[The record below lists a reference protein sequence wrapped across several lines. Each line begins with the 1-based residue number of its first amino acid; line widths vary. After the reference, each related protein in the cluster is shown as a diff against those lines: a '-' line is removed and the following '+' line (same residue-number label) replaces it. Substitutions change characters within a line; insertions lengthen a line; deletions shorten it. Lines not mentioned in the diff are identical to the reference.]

1 MMVQLEILCIA
12 ILVSVACVLPGV
24 FLVLRGVA
32 LMSDAISHAILPG
45 IAIMFL
51 LVHRLDSPLL
61 IVGASLA
68 GLLTVFFTEALI
80 QTERLKKDAAI
91 GLVFPLFFSI
101 GVIII
106 SQCTRNVHLDID
118 MVLLGELA
126 FAPFNRFILYG
137 FDVGPQALW
146 VMGTI
151 LVINGLFIYLFFKE
165 LALITFDVTQAR
177 ILGFLPTVLHYGLMT
192 ITSVTAVGAF
202 DVVGSIV
209 VVALMIT
216 PPATAYLLTRRLPHM
231 LLLSIGISIAAS
243 VLGYLCAMYYDVS
256 IAGSIATMTGLL
268 FVGSLLFSPLNGIV
282 LHGYYR
288 RQQRLVLAQDL
299 VCIFVMSGE
308 QEIAYVAQELGWDL
322 DFVAIVIKH
331 AQVRELLTVKQ
342 DVASLTPVGFAHAQQ
357 MSAVHADSFSC
368 L

>member
-1 MMVQLEILCIA
+1 MMLVQLQILLIA

-51 LVHRLDSPLL
+51 LVGQLDSPLL

-80 QTERLKKDAAI
+80 QTERIAKDAAI

-106 SQCTRNVHLDID
+106 SQCARNVHLDID

-126 FAPFNRFILYG
+126 FAPFNRCILYG
-137 FDVGPQALW
+137 FDVGPQAVW

-151 LVINGLFIYLFFKE
+151 LVMNVLFVCFFFKE
-165 LALITFDVTQAR
+165 LAIITFDVTQAR
-177 ILGFLPTVLHYGLMT
+177 LLGFLPMVMHYGLMT
-192 ITSVTAVGAF
+192 ITSITAVGAF

-231 LLLSIGISIAAS
+231 VLVSILIGIAAS
-243 VLGYLCAMYYDVS
+243 VLGYLFALYCDVS

-268 FVGSLLFSPLNGIV
+268 FVGALLFSPLNGV
-282 LHGYYR
+282 LLHVYYR
-288 RQQRLVLAQDL
+288 RQQRLALAQDL
-299 VCIFVMSGE
+299 VCIYLLPVENKM
-308 QEIAYVAQELGWDL
+308 AHVAQELGWDEKFM
-322 DFVAIVIKH
+322 FVVVKCAQARGLIAI
-331 AQVRELLTVKQ
+331 KQ
-342 DVASLTPVGFAHAQQ
+342 DSMYLTLVGIQHAKQI
-357 MSAVHADSFSC
+357 AIAPHANAF
-368 L
+368 

>member
-1 MMVQLEILCIA
+1 MLMVQLEILCIA

-51 LVHRLDSPLL
+51 LVHQLDSPLL

-91 GLVFPLFFSI
+91 GLVFPLFFSV

-106 SQCTRNVHLDID
+106 SQCARNVHLDID

-126 FAPFNRFILYG
+126 FAPFNRFVVYG

-151 LVINGLFIYLFFKE
+151 LVINSLFVYFFFKE
-165 LALITFDVTQAR
+165 LALTTFDATQAR
-177 ILGFLPTVLHYGLMT
+177 LFGFLPMALHYGLMA
-192 ITSVTAVGAF
+192 ITSITAVGAF

-216 PPATAYLLTRRLPHM
+216 PPATAYLVTRRLSHM
-231 LLLSIGISIAAS
+231 LFMSIVNGVVAS
-243 VLGYLCAMYYDVS
+243 VLGYFCAMYFDVS

-268 FVGSLLFSPLNGIV
+268 FVCALLFSLKT
-282 LHGYYR
+282 
-288 RQQRLVLAQDL
+288 
-299 VCIFVMSGE
+299 S
-308 QEIAYVAQELGWDL
+308 
-322 DFVAIVIKH
+322 
-331 AQVRELLTVKQ
+331 
-342 DVASLTPVGFAHAQQ
+342 PVEY
-357 MSAVHADSFSC
+357 
-368 L
+368 

>member
-1 MMVQLEILCIA
+1 MMMVQLEILCIA

-51 LVHRLDSPLL
+51 LVHELDSPLL

-80 QTERLKKDAAI
+80 QTERIAKDAAI
-91 GLVFPLFFSI
+91 GLVFPLFFSV

-106 SQCTRNVHLDID
+106 SQCARNVHLDID

-126 FAPFNRFILYG
+126 FAPFNRFVLYG
-137 FDVGPQALW
+137 VDMGPQALW

-151 LVINGLFIYLFFKE
+151 LVINGLFVYLFFKE
-165 LALITFDVTQAR
+165 LALITFDSTQAR
-177 ILGFLPTVLHYGLMT
+177 LFGFLPMFLHYGLMT
-192 ITSVTAVGAF
+192 ITSITAVGAF

-216 PPATAYLLTRRLPHM
+216 PPATAYVLTRRLPHM
-231 LLLSIGISIAAS
+231 MLLSIGIGITAA

-268 FVGSLLFSPLNGIV
+268 FVGALLFSPLNGILFHV
-282 LHGYYR
+282 YYR
-288 RQQRLVLAQDL
+288 RQNRLALAQDL
-299 VCIFVMSGE
+299 VCTYLLSTE
-308 QEIAYVAQELGWDL
+308 QRITYVAQELGWDMT
-322 DFVAIVIKH
+322 FIASVIQH
-331 AQVRELLTVKQ
+331 AQGRGLLEVKQ
-342 DVASLTPVGFAHAQQ
+342 DVIYLTPKGIQYAKRVFA
-357 MSAVHADSFSC
+357 ADVDTF
-368 L
+368 

>member
-1 MMVQLEILCIA
+1 MFIQLQILLIA
-12 ILVSVACVLPGV
+12 ILVSVACALPGV

-51 LVHRLDSPLL
+51 LVHKLDSPLL

-80 QTERLKKDAAI
+80 QTGRIAKDAAI
-91 GLVFPLFFSI
+91 GLVFPLFFSV

-106 SQCTRNVHLDID
+106 SQYARNVHLDID

-126 FAPFNRFILYG
+126 FTPFSRLVIYG
-137 FDVGPQALW
+137 YDVGPQAAW

-151 LVINGLFIYLFFKE
+151 LIINFLFICLFFKE
-165 LALITFDVTQAR
+165 LALITFDATQAR
-177 ILGFLPTVLHYGLMT
+177 IFGFWPGILHYGLMT
-192 ITSVTAVGAF
+192 ITSITAVGAF

-231 LLLSIGISIAAS
+231 VLMSVLIGIAAC
-243 VLGYLCAMYYDVS
+243 VLGYLCALYCDVS
-256 IAGSIATMTGLL
+256 IAGSIATMAGLL
-268 FVGSLLFSPLNGIV
+268 FVGALLFSPLNG
-282 LHGYYR
+282 LFMR
-288 RQQRLVLAQDL
+288 RYFRSNQH
-299 VCIFVMSGE
+299 
-308 QEIAYVAQELGWDL
+308 VAL
-322 DFVAIVIKH
+322 
-331 AQVRELLTVKQ
+331 
-342 DVASLTPVGFAHAQQ
+342 
-357 MSAVHADSFSC
+357 ADSMNFDF
-368 L
+368 LQMPGRGKEDLGQ

>member
-1 MMVQLEILCIA
+1 MMMVQLEILCIA

-51 LVHRLDSPLL
+51 LVHQLDSPLL

-91 GLVFPLFFSI
+91 GLVFPLFFSV

-106 SQCTRNVHLDID
+106 SQCARNVHLDVD

-126 FAPFNRFILYG
+126 FAPFNRFILYD
-137 FDVGPQALW
+137 FDLGPQAVW

-151 LVINGLFIYLFFKE
+151 LVINALFIYLFFKE
-165 LALITFDVTQAR
+165 LALTTFDVTQAH
-177 ILGFLPTVLHYGLMT
+177 LFGFLPMVLHYGLMT
-192 ITSVTAVGAF
+192 ITSITAVGAF

-231 LLLSIGISIAAS
+231 LFVSIGIGIVAAM
-243 VLGYLCAMYYDVS
+243 LGYLCAMYFDVS

-268 FVGSLLFSPLNGIV
+268 FVGALLFSPASGIV
-282 LHGYYR
+282 LHVYYR

-299 VCIFVMSGE
+299 VCIHLLPAE
-308 QEIAYVAQELGWDL
+308 QKIAYVAQELGWDKVFMSSVVQCAQARGL
-322 DFVAIVIKH
+322 IV
-331 AQVRELLTVKQ
+331 VK
-342 DVASLTPVGFAHAQQ
+342 DTMVCLTPVGYQHAEQIAVAH
-357 MSAVHADSFSC
+357 VDR
-368 L
+368 